1 MMAERSDRPHAT
13 APQIPAMAREG
24 RLRPSTATFGR
35 RVTPKA
41 AFRTLDSLCGNPDGS
56 MIPAMIQMSSGS
68 EAEKRRAERRRV
80 RLAGRYLLV
89 DRTEWVC
96 QTIDISPT
104 GVLLAGQARPYQD
117 QTVIA
122 YLDEVGRLEGTVVRM
137 DNGAFALSIHAT
149 DRKREQLADALARL
163 AEGAAVPRLIDPAIL
178 AAIERATPDPVTQT
192 SPVAP
197 TPAPRLKTSAA
208 YRRYLDHM

>member
-1 MMAERSDRPHAT
+1 MP
-13 APQIPAMAREG
+13 PV
-24 RLRPSTATFGR
+24 ATFGR
-35 RVTPKA
+35 RFAAVT
-41 AFRTLDSLCGNPDGS
+41 AFRTLDSPHVNPDGS
-56 MIPAMIQMSSGS
+56 IITAMIQMSSGS

-104 GVLLAGQARPYQD
+104 GVLLAGQARPYQG

-149 DRKREQLADALARL
+149 DKKREQLADALARL
-163 AEGAAVPRLIDPAIL
+163 AEGEAAPRLIDPAIL
-178 AAIERATPDPVTQT
+178 AAVEWASPAPVTQASQAT
-192 SPVAP
+192 PTP
-197 TPAPRLKTSAA
+197 TPAFKPSVA
-208 YRRYLDHM
+208 YRRYLDWT